1 MEVKGTVAPRK
12 PPLKMAGET
21 EAEWPETRYR
31 ASTTA
36 AEREKL
42 REAADH
48 WEDQGKRALAYKYHI
63 SM

>member
-1 MEVKGTVAPRK
+1 MAPRK
-12 PPLKMAGET
+12 PPLKLAGET
-21 EAEWPETRYR
+21 EAQCPETRYG
-31 ASTTA
+31 ASTMA

-48 WEDQGKRALAYKYHI
+48 WEDQEKRALAYKYHI

>member
-1 MEVKGTVAPRK
+1 M
-12 PPLKMAGET
+12 
-21 EAEWPETRYR
+21 
-31 ASTTA
+31 A

-48 WEDQGKRALAYKYHI
+48 WEDQEKRALAYKYHI

>member
-1 MEVKGTVAPRK
+1 MELKGTVAPRK

-36 AEREKL
+36 AEWEKL

-48 WEDQGKRALAYKYHI
+48 
-63 SM
+63 